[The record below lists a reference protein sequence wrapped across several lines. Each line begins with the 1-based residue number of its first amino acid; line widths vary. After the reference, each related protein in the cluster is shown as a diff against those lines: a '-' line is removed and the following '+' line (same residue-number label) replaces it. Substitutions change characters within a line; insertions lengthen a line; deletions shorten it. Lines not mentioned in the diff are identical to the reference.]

1 MRKALVIAVVVI
13 ALLAGSSAY
22 ALHRYDESRADVIAE
37 GVAVA
42 GIDVGGMQVADAR
55 AALERRIG
63 SRLDRP
69 LTLRYR
75 ERRFALEPELLD
87 VSTNVEETL
96 QAALAES
103 RDGNVLTRSFRDLTG
118 GSVEVDL
125 PLQVDY
131 SREVVGRVVAGV
143 GRALDSPKQEAT
155 SSVSLDGV
163 EITPSR
169 TGVAVRQ
176 RALRAAIV
184 EHLVRP
190 ETSRTFAV
198 PAKTLKPKVTTKE
211 LASRYQY
218 FISVSRSQRVLRF
231 FVDLE
236 LAKTY
241 RVGIGQAG
249 FETDAGL
256 YEIETK
262 AANPAWYVPDKPWAG
277 DLAGKVIAPD
287 DPKNPIKAR
296 WMGFSRAAGVGIH
309 GTADEAS
316 IGTAASHGCVRMTV
330 KDVVDLYDRVPL
342 HTPLYI
348 A

>member
-22 ALHRYDESRADVIAE
+22 ALHRYDESRTHVLAE
-37 GVAVA
+37 GVAIA
-42 GIDVGGMQVADAR
+42 GIDVGGMRVADAR

-63 SRLDRP
+63 TLLARP
-69 LTLRYR
+69 LTLTYR
-75 ERRFALEPELLD
+75 DRRFVLEPELLD
-87 VSTNVEETL
+87 VSTNVQEAL

-103 RDGNVLTRSFRDLTG
+103 RDGNVFTRAFRDLTG
-118 GSVEVDL
+118 GGVDADL
-125 PLQVDY
+125 PLEVDY
-131 SREVVGRVVAGV
+131 SREAVGRIVAGIR
-143 GRALDSPKQEAT
+143 RAVDSPKRDAR

-163 EITPSR
+163 HITPSR
-169 TGVAVRQ
+169 MGVAVRPS
-176 RALRAAIV
+176 ALRRAIV
-184 EHLVRP
+184 ERLVRP
-190 ETSRTFAV
+190 ETSRSLAV
-198 PAKTLKPKVTTKE
+198 PTEALKPKVTTEE
-211 LASRYQY
+211 LTSEYRY
-218 FISVSRSQRVLRF
+218 FISVSRNQRVLRF

-241 RVGIGQAG
+241 QVGIGRAG
-249 FETDAGL
+249 FETEAGL

-296 WMGFSRAAGVGIH
+296 WLGFWEGAGIH
-309 GTADEAS
+309 GTADVAS
-316 IGTAASHGCVRMTV
+316 IGTAASHGCVRMRV
-330 KDVVDLYDRVPL
+330 GDVIDLYDRVPL

>member
-37 GVAVA
+37 GVAVG
-42 GIDVGGMQVADAR
+42 GIDIGGMRVAEAR
-55 AALERRIG
+55 AALERGIG

-69 LTLRYR
+69 LTLTYG
-75 ERRFALEPELLD
+75 ERHFALEPELLD
-87 VSTNVEETL
+87 VSTNVEEAL

-118 GSVEVDL
+118 GQVEADL
-125 PLQVDY
+125 PIQVDY
-131 SREVVGRVVAGV
+131 SGEAVGRIVAGV
-143 GRALDSPKQEAT
+143 GRALDTPKREAT

-163 EITPSR
+163 EITPSK
-169 TGVAVRQ
+169 TGVAVRR

-198 PAKTLKPKVTTKE
+198 PAKTLKPKLTTEE

-231 FVDLE
+231 FVELE

-249 FETDAGL
+249 FETEAGL
-256 YEIETK
+256 YEVETK

-287 DPKNPIKAR
+287 DP
-296 WMGFSRAAGVGIH
+296 
-309 GTADEAS
+309 E
-316 IGTAASHGCVRMTV
+316 
-330 KDVVDLYDRVPL
+330 
-342 HTPLYI
+342 
-348 A
+348 

>member
-22 ALHRYDESRADVIAE
+22 ALIRYDESRTDMLAE

-42 GIDVGGMQVADAR
+42 GIDVGGMRVADAR

-63 SRLDRP
+63 RRLDRP
-69 LTLRYR
+69 LTLTHR
-75 ERRFALEPELLD
+75 EHRFVLEPALLD
-87 VSTNVEETL
+87 VSANLEEAL
-96 QAALAES
+96 KAALAES
-103 RDGNVLTRSFRDLTG
+103 REGNVLTRSFRDLTG
-118 GSVEVDL
+118 GHVEADL
-125 PLQVDY
+125 PLRVDY
-131 SREVVGRVVAGV
+131 SREAVGRIVAGIR
-143 GRALDSPKQEAT
+143 RAVDSPKREAK

-163 EITPSR
+163 QITPSK
-169 TGVAVRQ
+169 TGVAVR
-176 RALRAAIV
+176 RGALRAAIV

-190 ETSRTFAV
+190 ETNRTFAI
-198 PAKTLKPKVTTKE
+198 PARALKPKVTTEE
-211 LASRYQY
+211 LASRYSY
-218 FISVSRSQRVLRF
+218 FISVSRNQRVLRL

-249 FETDAGL
+249 FETEAGL

-309 GTADEAS
+309 GTADETS
-316 IGTAASHGCVRMTV
+316 IGTAASHGCIRMTV

-342 HTPLYI
+342 ETPLYI

>member
-22 ALHRYDESRADVIAE
+22 ALHRYDESRTDVIAE

-42 GIDVGGMQVADAR
+42 GIDVGGMRVADAR

-69 LTLRYR
+69 LTLTYR
-75 ERRFALEPELLD
+75 ERRFVLEPELLD
-87 VSTNVEETL
+87 VSTNVQEAL

-103 RDGNVLTRSFRDLTG
+103 REGNVLTRSFRDLTG
-118 GSVEVDL
+118 GRVEADL
-125 PLQVDY
+125 PLRVDY
-131 SREVVGRVVAGV
+131 SREAVGRVVAGIR
-143 GRALDSPKQEAT
+143 RAVDSPKREAK

-163 EITPSR
+163 RITPSK
-169 TGVAVRQ
+169 TGVAVRP

-184 EHLVRP
+184 ERLVRP
-190 ETSRTFAV
+190 ETSRSFAV
-198 PAKTLKPKVTTKE
+198 PARALKPNVTTKE
-211 LASRYQY
+211 LASRYRY
-218 FISVSRSQRVLRF
+218 FISVSRNQRVLRF

-241 RVGIGQAG
+241 RVGIGRAG
-249 FETDAGL
+249 FETEAGL
-256 YEIETK
+256 YQIETK

-296 WMGFSRAAGVGIH
+296 WMGFWEGAGIH

-330 KDVVDLYDRVPL
+330 RDVKDLYDRVPL

>member
-22 ALHRYDESRADVIAE
+22 ALIRYDESRTDMLAE

-42 GIDVGGMQVADAR
+42 GIDVGGMRVAEAR

-63 SRLDRP
+63 RRLDRP
-69 LTLRYR
+69 LTLTYGDH
-75 ERRFALEPELLD
+75 RFELEPALLD
-87 VSTNVEETL
+87 VSANLEEAL

-103 RDGNVLTRSFRDLTG
+103 REGNVLTRSFRDLTG
-118 GSVEVDL
+118 GRVEADL
-125 PLQVDY
+125 PLRVDY
-131 SREVVGRVVAGV
+131 SREAVGRIVAGIR
-143 GRALDSPKQEAT
+143 RAVDSPKREAT

-163 EITPSR
+163 QITPSQ
-169 TGVAVRQ
+169 TGVAVRR

-190 ETSRTFAV
+190 ETSRTFAI
-198 PAKTLKPKVTTKE
+198 PARALKPNVTTEE
-211 LASRYQY
+211 LASRYRY
-218 FISVSRSQRVLRF
+218 FISVSRNQRVLRL
-231 FVDLE
+231 FVNLE

-249 FETDAGL
+249 FETEAGL

-262 AANPAWYVPDKPWAG
+262 AANPAWYVPDEPWAG
-277 DLAGKVIAPD
+277 DLAGEVIPPD

-296 WMGFSRAAGVGIH
+296 WMGFSRADGVGIH

-330 KDVVDLYDRVPL
+330 RNVVDLYDRVPL

>member
-37 GVAVA
+37 GVEVA
-42 GIDVGGMQVADAR
+42 GIDVGGMRVADAR

-69 LTLRYR
+69 LTLTYG
-75 ERRFALEPELLD
+75 ERRFVLEPELLD
-87 VSTNVEETL
+87 VSTNVSEAL

-103 RDGNVLTRSFRDLTG
+103 REGNVLTRSFRDLTG
-118 GSVEVDL
+118 GRVDADL
-125 PLQVDY
+125 SLHVDY
-131 SREVVGRVVAGV
+131 SREAVGRIVAGV
-143 GRALDSPKQEAT
+143 GRALDSPKREAK

-163 EITPSR
+163 RITPSR
-169 TGVAVRQ
+169 TGVAVRS

-184 EHLVRP
+184 ERLVQP

-198 PAKTLKPKVTTKE
+198 PAKTLKPKVTTKQ
-211 LASRYQY
+211 LAARYQY
-218 FISVSRSQRVLRF
+218 FISVSRNQRVLRF

-241 RVGIGQAG
+241 RVGIGRAG
-249 FETDAGL
+249 FETEAGL

-296 WMGFSRAAGVGIH
+296 WMGFWEGAGIH

-330 KDVVDLYDRVPL
+330 RDVIDLYDRVPL
-342 HTPLYI
+342 RTPLYI